1 MTTKTEA
8 IRAIN
13 DELRQNL
20 TAGTALIATG
30 VAALGAE
37 AVARQTIAVYDD
49 FYHASDPYVEHD
61 FGSFEVGLP
70 TRYFLTMDYCIKRA
84 VVTRRTP
91 RIRRSPSA

>member
-37 AVARQTIAVYDD
+37 AVARIVKLSPCTMTSTTPATRTWNMTLVRSRSMA
-49 FYHASDPYVEHD
+49 HAI
-61 FGSFEVGLP
+61 FFNNGLLHK
-70 TRYFLTMDYCIKRA
+70 TRSCH
-84 VVTRRTP
+84 
-91 RIRRSPSA
+91 S